1 MSDLSQFASCR
12 GLRRLYTS
20 RADAFMV
27 PLQGLMPRL
36 EVKEGREEWLD
47 ARTL

>member
-1 MSDLSQFASCR
+1 LERPSEASDGDEPELD
-12 GLRRLYTS
+12 LT
-20 RADAFMV
+20 

-36 EVKEGREEWLD
+36 EVKVGRRDEWLD